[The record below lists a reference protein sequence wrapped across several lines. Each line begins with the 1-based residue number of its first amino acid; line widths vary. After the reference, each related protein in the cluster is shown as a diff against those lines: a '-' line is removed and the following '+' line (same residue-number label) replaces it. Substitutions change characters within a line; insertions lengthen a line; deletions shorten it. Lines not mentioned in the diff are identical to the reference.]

1 MPSFTYTALSPTGQQ
16 VSGKL
21 QVGTRA
27 EAFRKLEAQ
36 SLTPMKVLEEAG
48 AAGAKGAAKGKGAA
62 QAAVPDE
69 VVKLKRAQL
78 ITFTEELADLLDG
91 GLQIDQALRV
101 MEERQDSP
109 AIKKIASTLR
119 NEIREGSTISKALRK
134 ASPSF
139 DDMYVNM
146 TAAGEASGSLPE
158 ILRRQ
163 AAGLNVL
170 HELQSKVTQAMIY
183 PSMLTIACIGMII
196 VFTTVVV
203 PQITSL
209 LTSTG
214 TKLPLATEV
223 LIKVSSFLASWWL
236 IMVAVATVVFLSFRG
251 YVNTPVGRMWW
262 AKSKMDIPLMGPV
275 VATRLYA
282 QFAHSLGNLL
292 VNGVPLLNA
301 LKLASKAMTNVFM
314 QSQLSKAVAL
324 VGEGASL
331 SNALRKVGE
340 FPTLLVDM
348 VAVGEQT
355 GTLGR
360 ALEKTAARYDKELDI
375 RINRL
380 TTFISPAIMV
390 FMAIIVGTVAY
401 SIVTAVFSTSQGV
414 HSHV

>member
-1 MPSFTYTALSPTGQQ
+1 MPSFTYTALNPTGQQ

-48 AAGAKGAAKGKGAA
+48 AASTSKGKATA
-62 QAAVPDE
+62 QAAAINE
-69 VVKLKRAQL
+69 QVKLKRGQL

-101 MEERQDSP
+101 MEDRQDSP
-109 AIKKIASTLR
+109 AVKKISGILR
-119 NEIREGSTISKALRK
+119 NEIREGSTISKALKR

-139 DDMYVNM
+139 DDMYINM
-146 TAAGEASGSLPE
+146 MAAGEASGSLPE

-163 AAGLNVL
+163 AANLSIL

-209 LTSTG
+209 LGSTG
-214 TKLPLATEV
+214 SKLPLATEI
-223 LIKVSSFLASWWL
+223 LIKVSSFLAQWWL
-236 IMVAVATVVFLSFRG
+236 VMLSVGVVAFLSFRA
-251 YVNTPVGRMWW
+251 YINTPVGRMWW
-262 AKSKMDIPLMGPV
+262 ASAKMKIPLLGPV
-275 VATRLYA
+275 VATRLHA
-282 QFAHSLGNLL
+282 QFAHSLGNLV

-314 QSQLSKAVAL
+314 QNQLSKALAL

-355 GTLGR
+355 GMLGR
-360 ALEKTAARYDKELDI
+360 SLEKTAARYDKELDI
-375 RINRL
+375 KINRL

-390 FMAIIVGTVAY
+390 FMAVIVGTVAY
-401 SIVTAVFSTSQGV
+401 SIVTAVFSTSQGI

>member
-1 MPSFTYTALSPTGQQ
+1 MPSFTYTALSPSGQQ

-48 AAGAKGAAKGKGAA
+48 VPGAKGAKGKTAA
-62 QAAVPDE
+62 QAAAMPSE
-69 VVKLKRAQL
+69 VVKLKRGQL

-109 AIKKIASTLR
+109 NIKKIAGTLR
-119 NEIREGSTISKALRK
+119 SEIREGSTISKALRK

-209 LTSTG
+209 LSSTG

-223 LIKVSSFLASWWL
+223 LIKVSAFLAQWWL
-236 IMVAVATVVFLSFRG
+236 VMLAVGTVGFLSFRG

-262 AKSKMDIPLMGPV
+262 AQAKMRIPLMGPV

-314 QSQLSKAVAL
+314 QSQLTKAVAL

-331 SNALRKVGE
+331 SNGLRKVGE

>member
-1 MPSFTYTALSPTGQQ
+1 MPSFTYTALNPTGQQ

-27 EAFRKLEAQ
+27 EVFRKLEQQ
-36 SLTPMKVLEEAG
+36 SLTPMKVIEDAS
-48 AAGAKGAAKGKGAA
+48 AAATAKGKAKA
-62 QAAVPDE
+62 QAAGDFE
-69 VVKLKRAQL
+69 QVKLKRAQL

-101 MEERQDSP
+101 MAEREDSTNV
-109 AIKKIASTLR
+109 KKIADILR
-119 NEIREGSTISKALRK
+119 NELREGSTVSKALRK

-139 DDMYVNM
+139 DDMYINM
-146 TAAGEASGSLPE
+146 TAAGEASGSLPD

-163 AAGLNVL
+163 AMNLNIL

-183 PSMLTIACIGMII
+183 PSMLTVACIGMII

-209 LTSTG
+209 LGSTG
-214 TKLPLATEV
+214 SKLPLATEV
-223 LIKVSSFLASWWL
+223 LIKVSGFLGQWWWLMLAVGTVSFL
-236 IMVAVATVVFLSFRG
+236 VFRG

-262 AKSKMDIPLMGPV
+262 ASARMKVPLLGPV
-275 VATRLYA
+275 ISTRLYA
-282 QFAHSLGNLL
+282 QFAHSLGNLV

-301 LKLASKAMTNVFM
+301 LKLASKAMTNVYM

-355 GTLGR
+355 GMLGR
-360 ALEKTAARYDKELDI
+360 SLEKTAARYDKELDL

-401 SIVTAVFSTSQGV
+401 SIVTAVFSTSQGI
-414 HSHV
+414 HSNV

>member
-1 MPSFTYTALSPTGQQ
+1 MPSFTYTALNPTGQQ

-27 EAFRKLEAQ
+27 EAFRKLAAQ
-36 SLTPMKVLEEAG
+36 SLTPMKVVEEAT
-48 AAGAKGAAKGKGAA
+48 AAGTAKGKAAA
-62 QAAVPDE
+62 QSAAIGE
-69 VVKLKRAQL
+69 QVKLKRALL

-101 MEERQDSP
+101 MEDRQDSP
-109 AIKKIASTLR
+109 AVKKISGILR
-119 NEIREGSTISKALRK
+119 NEIREGSTISKALKK

-139 DDMYVNM
+139 DDMYINM

-163 AAGLNVL
+163 AANLNIL

-183 PSMLTIACIGMII
+183 PSMLTIACVGMII

-209 LTSTG
+209 LGSTG
-214 TKLPLATEV
+214 SKLPLATEI
-223 LIKVSSFLASWWL
+223 LIKVSSFLAQWWWVML
-236 IMVAVATVVFLSFRG
+236 SVGVGSFVSFRA
-251 YVNTPVGRMWW
+251 YANTPVGRMWW
-262 AKSKMDIPLMGPV
+262 ASAMMKIPLFGPV

-282 QFAHSLGNLL
+282 QFAHSLGNLV

-340 FPTLLVDM
+340 FPSLLVDM

-355 GTLGR
+355 GMLGR
-360 ALEKTAARYDKELDI
+360 SLEKTAARYDKELDI
-375 RINRL
+375 KINRL

-401 SIVTAVFSTSQGV
+401 SIVTAVFSTSQGI

>member
-1 MPSFTYTALSPTGQQ
+1 MPSFTYTALNPTGQQ

-27 EAFRKLEAQ
+27 EVFRKLEQQ
-36 SLTPMKVLEEAG
+36 SLTPMKVVEDAS
-48 AAGAKGAAKGKGAA
+48 AAATAKGKAKA
-62 QAAVPDE
+62 QAAGDFE
-69 VVKLKRAQL
+69 QVKLKRAQL

-101 MEERQDSP
+101 MAERQDSP
-109 AIKKIASTLR
+109 GIKKVADILR
-119 NEIREGSTISKALRK
+119 NELREGSTVSKALRK

-139 DDMYVNM
+139 DDMYINM
-146 TAAGEASGSLPE
+146 TAAGEASGSLPD

-163 AAGLNVL
+163 AMNLNTL

-209 LTSTG
+209 LGSTG
-214 TKLPLATEV
+214 SKLPLATEV
-223 LIKVSSFLASWWL
+223 LIKVSAFLGSWWWL
-236 IMVAVATVVFLSFRG
+236 MLAVGTIAFLLFRG

-262 AKSKMDIPLMGPV
+262 GQARMKIPLLGPV
-275 VATRLYA
+275 IATRLYA
-282 QFAHSLGNLL
+282 QFAHSLGNLV

-324 VGEGASL
+324 VGEGAAL

-355 GTLGR
+355 GNLGR
-360 ALEKTAARYDKELDI
+360 SLEKTAARYDKELDI

-390 FMAIIVGTVAY
+390 FMAVIVGTVAY
-401 SIVTAVFSTSQGV
+401 SIVTAVFSTSQGI

>member
-1 MPSFTYTALSPTGQQ
+1 MPSFTYTALNPTGQQ

-27 EAFRKLEAQ
+27 EVFRKLEQQ
-36 SLTPMKVLEEAG
+36 SLTPMKVVEDAS
-48 AAGAKGAAKGKGAA
+48 AAATAKGKAKA
-62 QAAVPDE
+62 QAAGDFE
-69 VVKLKRAQL
+69 QVKLKRAQL

-101 MEERQDSP
+101 MAERQDSP
-109 AIKKIASTLR
+109 GIKKVADILR
-119 NEIREGSTISKALRK
+119 NELREGSTVSKALRK

-139 DDMYVNM
+139 DDMYINM
-146 TAAGEASGSLPE
+146 TAAGEASGSLPD

-163 AAGLNVL
+163 AMNLNIL

-209 LTSTG
+209 LGSTG
-214 TKLPLATEV
+214 SKLPLATEV
-223 LIKVSSFLASWWL
+223 LIKVSAFLGSWWWL
-236 IMVAVATVVFLSFRG
+236 MLAVGTIAFLLFRG

-262 AKSKMDIPLMGPV
+262 GQARMKIPLLGPV
-275 VATRLYA
+275 IATRLYA
-282 QFAHSLGNLL
+282 QFAHSLGNLV

-324 VGEGASL
+324 VGEGAAL

-355 GTLGR
+355 GNLGR
-360 ALEKTAARYDKELDI
+360 SLEKTAARYDKELDI

-390 FMAIIVGTVAY
+390 FMAVIVGTVAY
-401 SIVTAVFSTSQGV
+401 SIVTAVFSTSQGI

>member
-1 MPSFTYTALSPTGQQ
+1 MPSFTYTALNPTGQQ

-27 EAFRKLEAQ
+27 EVFRKLEQQ
-36 SLTPMKVLEEAG
+36 SLTPMKVVEDAS
-48 AAGAKGAAKGKGAA
+48 AAATAKGKAKA
-62 QAAVPDE
+62 QAAGDFE
-69 VVKLKRAQL
+69 QVKLKRAQL

-101 MEERQDSP
+101 MAERQDSP
-109 AIKKIASTLR
+109 GIKKVADILR
-119 NEIREGSTISKALRK
+119 NELREGSTVSKALRK

-139 DDMYVNM
+139 DDMYINM
-146 TAAGEASGSLPE
+146 TAAGEASGSLPD

-163 AAGLNVL
+163 AMNLNIL

-209 LTSTG
+209 LGSTG
-214 TKLPLATEV
+214 SKLPLATEV
-223 LIKVSSFLASWWL
+223 LIKVSAFLGSWWWL
-236 IMVAVATVVFLSFRG
+236 MLAVGTIAFLLFRG

-262 AKSKMDIPLMGPV
+262 GQSRMKIPLLGPV
-275 VATRLYA
+275 IATRLYA
-282 QFAHSLGNLL
+282 QFAHSLGNLV

-324 VGEGASL
+324 VGEGAAL

-355 GTLGR
+355 GNLGR
-360 ALEKTAARYDKELDI
+360 SLEKTAARYDKELDI

-390 FMAIIVGTVAY
+390 FMAVIVGTVAY
-401 SIVTAVFSTSQGV
+401 SIVTAVFSTSQGI

>member
-1 MPSFTYTALSPTGQQ
+1 MPSFTYTALSSTGQQ

-27 EAFRKLEAQ
+27 EAFRRLESQ
-36 SLTPMKVLEEAG
+36 SLTPMKVVEEAG
-48 AAGAKGAAKGKGAA
+48 AASTAKGKAVA
-62 QAAVPDE
+62 QATAISEQP
-69 VVKLKRAQL
+69 KLKRAQL

-101 MEERQDSP
+101 MEERQD
-109 AIKKIASTLR
+109 AVNVKKISTILR
-119 NEIREGSTISKALRK
+119 NEIREGSTISKALKK

-139 DDMYVNM
+139 DDMYINM

-163 AAGLNVL
+163 AANLSVL

-209 LTSTG
+209 LGSTG
-214 TKLPLATEV
+214 SKLPLATEI
-223 LIKVSSFLASWWL
+223 LINVSGFLAHWWL
-236 IMVAVATVVFLSFRG
+236 VILAVAVGSFVSFRA
-251 YVNTPVGRMWW
+251 YVSTPVGRMWW
-262 AKSKMDIPLMGPV
+262 ASAQMKIPLLGPV

-282 QFAHSLGNLL
+282 QFAHSLGNLV

-314 QSQLSKAVAL
+314 QGQLTKALAL
-324 VGEGASL
+324 VGEGAAL

-340 FPTLLVDM
+340 FPSLLVDM

-355 GTLGR
+355 GMLGR
-360 ALEKTAARYDKELDI
+360 SLEKTAARYDKELDI
-375 RINRL
+375 KINRL

-390 FMAIIVGTVAY
+390 FMAVIVGTVAY
-401 SIVTAVFSTSQGV
+401 SIVTAVFSTSQGI

>member
-1 MPSFTYTALSPTGQQ
+1 MPSFTYTALNPTGQQ

-27 EAFRKLEAQ
+27 EVFRKLEQQ
-36 SLTPMKVLEEAG
+36 SLTPMKVVEDAS
-48 AAGAKGAAKGKGAA
+48 AAATAKGKAKA
-62 QAAVPDE
+62 QAAGDFE
-69 VVKLKRAQL
+69 QVKLKRAQL

-101 MEERQDSP
+101 MAERQDSP
-109 AIKKIASTLR
+109 GIKKVADILR
-119 NEIREGSTISKALRK
+119 NELREGSTVSKALRK

-139 DDMYVNM
+139 DDMYINM
-146 TAAGEASGSLPE
+146 TAAGEASGSLPD

-163 AAGLNVL
+163 AMNLNIL

-183 PSMLTIACIGMII
+183 PAMLSIACLGMII

-209 LTSTG
+209 LGSTG
-214 TKLPLATEV
+214 SKLPLATEV
-223 LIKVSSFLASWWL
+223 LIKVSAFLGSWWWL
-236 IMVAVATVVFLSFRG
+236 MLAVGTIAFLLFRG

-262 AKSKMDIPLMGPV
+262 GQARMKIPLLGPV
-275 VATRLYA
+275 IATRLYA
-282 QFAHSLGNLL
+282 QFAHSLGNLV

-324 VGEGASL
+324 VGEGAAL

-355 GTLGR
+355 GNLGR
-360 ALEKTAARYDKELDI
+360 SLEKTAARYDKELDI

-390 FMAIIVGTVAY
+390 FMAVIVGTVAY
-401 SIVTAVFSTSQGV
+401 SIVTAVFSTSQGI

>member
-1 MPSFTYTALSPTGQQ
+1 MPSFTYTALSPSGQH

-36 SLTPMKVLEEAG
+36 SLTPMKVIEEAG
-48 AAGAKGAAKGKGAA
+48 AASTAKGKAAA
-62 QAAVPDE
+62 QATAIGEQPR
-69 VVKLKRAQL
+69 LKRAQL

-101 MEERQDSP
+101 MEERQDS
-109 AIKKIASTLR
+109 INVKKIAGILR
-119 NEIREGSTISKALRK
+119 NEIREGSTISKALKK

-139 DDMYVNM
+139 DDMYINM

-163 AAGLNVL
+163 AANLSVM

-209 LTSTG
+209 LGSTG
-214 TKLPLATEV
+214 SKLPFATEV
-223 LIKVSSFLASWWL
+223 LIKVSGFLAQWWL
-236 IMVAVATVVFLSFRG
+236 VLIAVAVGSFVSFRA
-251 YVNTPVGRMWW
+251 YVGTPVGRMWW
-262 AKSKMDIPLMGPV
+262 ASAQMKIPLLGPV

-282 QFAHSLGNLL
+282 QFAHSLGNLV

-314 QSQLSKAVAL
+314 QAQLTKALAL
-324 VGEGASL
+324 VGEGAAL

-340 FPTLLVDM
+340 FPSLLVDM

-355 GTLGR
+355 GLLGR
-360 ALEKTAARYDKELDI
+360 SLEKTAARYDKELDI
-375 RINRL
+375 KINRL

-401 SIVTAVFSTSQGV
+401 SIVTAVFSTSQGI